1 MILRKNGVDLTG
13 VTSVHMETA
22 DAAPSKIIPAPEE
35 KESLEMVYEP
45 GLSITI
51 TGEKLSKVDNICVYF
66 KEDKT

>member
-22 DAAPSKIIPAPEE
+22 DAAPSKKIPAPEE
-35 KESLEMVYEP
+35 MNTLEMVYEP

-51 TGEKLSKVDNICVYF
+51 TGEKISKVDNICVYF
-66 KEDKT
+66 KEDK